1 MRISDWSSDVCSSD
15 LCAATF
21 GNIWTNRRDLY
32 LRGIANVFAKL
43 DRRFRS
49 HNGFKIGAR
58 LIIDRALNEWGSWDR
73 YERRDTLRDVE
84 RVFLELDEKPPVSEG
99 HRIAS
104 QVADSAPVRGSLPTV
119 IEGDYFRVRVFK
131 NGNLHIWFER
141 ADRKSPR
148 LNSRH

>member
-1 MRISDWSSDVCSSD
+1 MIRRPPRSTRTDTLVPYTTLVRS
-15 LCAATF
+15 
-21 GNIWTNRRDLY
+21 IWTNRRDLY
-32 LRGIANVFAKL
+32 SRGIANVFAKL

-99 HRIAS
+99 HSKI
-104 QVADSAPVRGSLPTV
+104 G
-119 IEGDYFRVRVFK
+119 
-131 NGNLHIWFER
+131 R
-141 ADRKSPR
+141 A
-148 LNSRH
+148 HV

>member
-15 LCAATF
+15 L
-21 GNIWTNRRDLY
+21 
-32 LRGIANVFAKL
+32 
-43 DRRFRS
+43 
-49 HNGFKIGAR
+49 
-58 LIIDRALNEWGSWDR
+58 EWGSWDR

-99 HRIAS
+99 HSIAS
-104 QVADSAPVRGSLPTV
+104 QVADSARVRGSLPTV

-141 ADRKSPR
+141 DDLLQSVNLLLAEYYGEAIGDGYETTEAEAAPAYHITPAKNIGAFMTSP
-148 LNSRH
+148 